1 MKTTK
6 KSKPSKNAPKSA
18 KPWGGRFTEATNQLV
33 DEYTASIPYDWRLY
47 PYDIAGSVAHAE
59 MLGKTGIL
67 TKKETVLIIRGLESI
82 RKEIASGDFAFRIE
96 LEDIHMNIESRLIE
110 NIGPLGGKLHT
121 ARSRNDQVALDLR
134 LYLRDEIAEIHW
146 LLRQLQAVLVGLAEK
161 HTGTVMPGYTHL
173 QRAQPVLF
181 GHHLLAYYEMFD
193 RDRARLEDCFGRVNV
208 LPLGAGALAGT
219 VHPIDRT
226 FVARK
231 LGFDAVAENSIDA
244 VSDRDFAIEFA
255 AACAQIMM
263 HLSRFS
269 EELVLWS
276 SAEFGF
282 ISLSDAYATGSSI
295 MPQKKNPDV
304 AELTRGK
311 TGRVYGSLLSLLTV
325 RKGLPLAY
333 NRDMQEDKEPVF
345 DAADT
350 VNRALT
356 VFAGMLQRIT
366 VHVGAMRRAADDGF
380 ITATD
385 LADYLVRKGM
395 PFREAHEVVGR
406 AVLLASGAGR
416 GLHDVTLDEYRKLT
430 PLIGHDVYDALS
442 LEASVGRRTSYG
454 GTAPTN
460 LKKRLQALKKQI
472 AKELSA
478 R

>member
-1 MKTTK
+1 
-6 KSKPSKNAPKSA
+6 
-18 KPWGGRFTEATNQLV
+18 
-33 DEYTASIPYDWRLY
+33 
-47 PYDIAGSVAHAE
+47 
-59 MLGKTGIL
+59 
-67 TKKETVLIIRGLESI
+67 
-82 RKEIASGDFAFRIE
+82 
-96 LEDIHMNIESRLIE
+96 
-110 NIGPLGGKLHT
+110 
-121 ARSRNDQVALDLR
+121 
-134 LYLRDEIAEIHW
+134 
-146 LLRQLQAVLVGLAEK
+146 
-161 HTGTVMPGYTHL
+161 
-173 QRAQPVLF
+173 
-181 GHHLLAYYEMFD
+181 
-193 RDRARLEDCFGRVNV
+193 
-208 LPLGAGALAGT
+208 
-219 VHPIDRT
+219 
-226 FVARK
+226 
-231 LGFDAVAENSIDA
+231 
-244 VSDRDFAIEFA
+244 
-255 AACAQIMM
+255 
-263 HLSRFS
+263 
-269 EELVLWS
+269 
-276 SAEFGF
+276 
-282 ISLSDAYATGSSI
+282 

-325 RKGLPLAY
+325 MKGLPLAY